1 MQTTVKPACVKGKKG
16 VSYAKWGY
24 IFILPFFVTYC
35 IFSLAPQV
43 LTIYNSFFENYR
55 EGLTQVGPKFVGF
68 QNYVKLFTPD
78 KNGSI
83 SILKFTANTLLMW
96 IEGAVPQVLI
106 ALLLSVFF
114 TSYRLKI
121 KGQQFFKTVIY
132 MPNLIMASAFSM
144 LFFTLFS
151 NVGPVNQLLVQLG
164 WIDEAIPFFDKQI
177 TVRGLVATMNFLMWF
192 GNTTILL
199 MAGIMGIDQNLF
211 EAANLDGANSLQVF
225 FRVTLP
231 LLMPVLVYTIIT
243 ALIGGLQMFDVP
255 QVLTNGA
262 GTPNRSSTTLIMYL
276 NNFLKT
282 SKNYGMAGAVSVII
296 FIITGLLSILVFKS
310 LTKDE
315 MRKIVDLQLQDLRNR
330 MEEGKHLKLEVT
342 TAAKDFIIDSAYD
355 SVYGARPI
363 KRFIQSRV
371 ETLIAKAIIK
381 GSYAEGD
388 TLTVDFDGSALV
400 LR

>member
-1 MQTTVKPACVKGKKG
+1 MEMTKSAPRLRRKKG
-16 VSYAKWGY
+16 VRYAKWGY
-24 IFILPFFVTYC
+24 LFILPFFLTYC
-35 IFSLAPQV
+35 IFSLAPQI

-55 EGLTQVGPKFVGF
+55 EGLEQVGPRFVGF

-83 SILKFTANTLLMW
+83 SILRFAGNTLIMW
-96 IEGAVPQVLI
+96 IEGAIPQILI

-151 NVGPVNQLLVQLG
+151 NVGPVNQLIVALG
-164 WIDEAIPFFDKQI
+164 WSDEVIPFFDKQV

-211 EAANLDGANSLQVF
+211 EAANIDGANSLQVF
-225 FRVTLP
+225 FWVTLP

-296 FIITGLLSILVFKS
+296 FLITGLLSILVFKT
-310 LTKDE
+310 LNKDE
-315 MRKIVDLQLQDLRNR
+315 Q
-330 MEEGKHLKLEVT
+330 
-342 TAAKDFIIDSAYD
+342 
-355 SVYGARPI
+355 
-363 KRFIQSRV
+363 
-371 ETLIAKAIIK
+371 
-381 GSYAEGD
+381 
-388 TLTVDFDGSALV
+388 
-400 LR
+400 

>member
-1 MQTTVKPACVKGKKG
+1 MKTQSTAARPKGKG
-16 VSYAKWGY
+16 ISYAKWGY
-24 IFILPFFVTYC
+24 LFILPFFITYC
-35 IFSLAPQV
+35 IFALVPQL

-55 EGLTQVGPKFVGF
+55 EGLKQVGPYFVGMR
-68 QNYVKLFTPD
+68 NYVKLFTPD

-83 SILKFTANTLLMW
+83 AILKFAGNTMLMW
-96 IEGAVPQVLI
+96 LEGAVPQVLI
-106 ALLLSVFF
+106 ALLLSVIF

-151 NVGPVNQLLVQLG
+151 NVGPINQLIMQLG
-164 WIDEAIPFFDKQI
+164 IADQPIPFFDKQY
-177 TVRGLVATMNFLMWF
+177 TVRGLVALMNFLMWF

-199 MAGIMGIDQNLF
+199 MAGIMGIDQCLF
-211 EAANLDGANSLQVF
+211 EAANLDGANSVQVF
-225 FRVTLP
+225 FKVTLP
-231 LLMPVLVYTIIT
+231 LLMPVLVYTVIT

-310 LTKDE
+310 LTKED
-315 MRKIVDLQLQDLRNR
+315 
-330 MEEGKHLKLEVT
+330 
-342 TAAKDFIIDSAYD
+342 
-355 SVYGARPI
+355 
-363 KRFIQSRV
+363 
-371 ETLIAKAIIK
+371 
-381 GSYAEGD
+381 
-388 TLTVDFDGSALV
+388 
-400 LR
+400 

>member
-1 MQTTVKPACVKGKKG
+1 MKTQSTATRPKRKGI
-16 VSYAKWGY
+16 SYAKWGY
-24 IFILPFFVTYC
+24 LFILPFFITYC
-35 IFSLAPQV
+35 IFALVPQL

-55 EGLTQVGPKFVGF
+55 EGLKQVGPYFVGMR
-68 QNYVKLFTPD
+68 NYVKLFTPD

-83 SILKFTANTLLMW
+83 AILKFAGNTMLMW
-96 IEGAVPQVLI
+96 LEGAVPQVLI
-106 ALLLSVFF
+106 ALLLSVIF

-151 NVGPVNQLLVQLG
+151 NVGPINQLMIQLG
-164 WIDEAIPFFDKQI
+164 IADQPIPFFDKQY
-177 TVRGLVATMNFLMWF
+177 TVRGLVALMNFLMWF

-199 MAGIMGIDQNLF
+199 MAGIMGIDQCLF
-211 EAANLDGANSLQVF
+211 EAANLDGANSVQVF
-225 FRVTLP
+225 FKVTLP
-231 LLMPVLVYTIIT
+231 LLMPVLVYTVIT

-310 LTKDE
+310 LTKED
-315 MRKIVDLQLQDLRNR
+315 
-330 MEEGKHLKLEVT
+330 
-342 TAAKDFIIDSAYD
+342 
-355 SVYGARPI
+355 
-363 KRFIQSRV
+363 
-371 ETLIAKAIIK
+371 
-381 GSYAEGD
+381 
-388 TLTVDFDGSALV
+388 
-400 LR
+400 